1 MVIGARSMELPWS
14 IIGNVFYYIVLMIMS
29 LVFFAYLQLKNWI
42 QTQRIIRTFELIAP
56 RDEE

>member
-1 MVIGARSMELPWS
+1 MELPWS
-14 IIGNVFYYIVLMIMS
+14 VIGDVFYYIVLMIMS
-29 LVFFAYLQLKNWI
+29 LAFFAYLRVKNWI